1 MNKLI
6 IPVIIKFLGPIKK
19 SFWFYKVLVIK
30 LTQVLHFVVKL
41 ILLVIL
47 FNLHPIISVSLQ
59 TKGHQGKTKLT
70 VPYNNGLAA

>member
-6 IPVIIKFLGPIKK
+6 ILVKIKNLKPIKK
-19 SFWFYKVLVIK
+19 NFGLYEMLLIK
-30 LTQVLHFVVKL
+30 LTKVLQFVVKL

-47 FNLHPIISVSLQ
+47 FNLYPIISVSVQ
-59 TKGHQGKTKLT
+59 TKEHQGKTKLT